1 MRDQFFGAK
10 KAKVKAA
17 SKHVKSATSSSQ
29 ERVLKP
35 QPDFADFKRMVDGF
49 RALSDVLNGK
59 M

>member
-10 KAKVKAA
+10 KTKVKVAP
-17 SKHVKSATSSSQ
+17 KHVKSTASSSQ

-35 QPDFADFKRMVDGF
+35 QPDFDDFKRMVDGF
-49 RALSDVLNGK
+49 RALADVVNGK